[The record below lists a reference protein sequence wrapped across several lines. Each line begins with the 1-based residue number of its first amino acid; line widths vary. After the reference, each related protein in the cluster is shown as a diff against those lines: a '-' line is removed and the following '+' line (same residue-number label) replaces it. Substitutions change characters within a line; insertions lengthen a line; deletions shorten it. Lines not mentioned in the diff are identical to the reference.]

1 MGKAHPSL
9 LGHLSSDGTA
19 TAGRLPIAIEGHKL
33 IVQRCIVVVVGAI
46 EVSLGRVWDQGED
59 PLDFL
64 GLAMHENFLPI
75 TSVPVT

>member
-1 MGKAHPSL
+1 
-9 LGHLSSDGTA
+9 
-19 TAGRLPIAIEGHKL
+19 
-33 IVQRCIVVVVGAI
+33 VVGAI

-64 GLAMHENFLPI
+64 GLAMHENFLPV